1 MIKENYLYFAESTV
15 ETGITGGGTQAGANF
30 AGNGGVVGCD
40 PEAALLPVSSFLGL
54 DIATNTVTLKFKSAA
69 GYATTTSVALTC
81 ATANIKKVIE
91 ASNKIMNS
99 YPHASGFIVFAD
111 AEVVVDS
118 NGAAVKKSQF
128 HPLLEGLV
136 TGVSMGDSVSC
147 VGG

>member
-15 ETGITGGGTQAGANF
+15 ETGITSGGTVEGANF
-30 AGNGGVVGCD
+30 AGNGGRVGCD

-99 YPHASGFIVFAD
+99 YPHASGFVVFAD
-111 AEVVVDS
+111 AETKT
-118 NGAAVKKSQF
+118 NKKPQF

-136 TGVSMGDSVSC
+136 TDVSIGDSVSC
-147 VGG
+147 LMD

>member
-69 GYATTTSVALTC
+69 GYATT
-81 ATANIKKVIE
+81 I
-91 ASNKIMNS
+91 
-99 YPHASGFIVFAD
+99 
-111 AEVVVDS
+111 
-118 NGAAVKKSQF
+118 
-128 HPLLEGLV
+128 
-136 TGVSMGDSVSC
+136 
-147 VGG
+147 

>member
-1 MIKENYLYFAESTV
+1 MKE
-15 ETGITGGGTQAGANF
+15 
-30 AGNGGVVGCD
+30 
-40 PEAALLPVSSFLGL
+40 
-54 DIATNTVTLKFKSAA
+54 
-69 GYATTTSVALTC
+69 SV
-81 ATANIKKVIE
+81 KKVIE
-91 ASNKIMNS
+91 ACNKIMNS

-118 NGAAVKKSQF
+118 NGAAVKKSRF